1 MGKHPFSPQWT
12 GPTHNVP
19 GNDHLSNCRIALTV
33 MDHLGGFIKHLI
45 SLISRVTNNS
55 LTLARNVG
63 KLLEF
68 GQNAGEI
75 ILCCN
80 FTRYYLITH
89 THPVNSNFL
98 LLFSDNRPLIMD
110 VSANAGEKSG

>member
-1 MGKHPFSPQWT
+1 MGKYPLSPQWT
-12 GPTHNVP
+12 GPTLNAP

-33 MDHLGGFIKHLI
+33 MDHLGGLIKHLI
-45 SLISRVTNNS
+45 SLISWVTNNS

-75 ILCCN
+75 ILFCN
-80 FTRYYLITH
+80 FTRHHLITH
-89 THPVNSNFL
+89 TDPVNSDSL
-98 LLFSDNRPLIMD
+98 VLF
-110 VSANAGEKSG
+110 